1 MNVKFETKEE
11 LFSSID
17 SNKDILT
24 DKELSIYNYI
34 KENYKKVSFM
44 NIDEICTELA
54 LEKKDIN
61 NFSSKIGFNNY
72 ENLRN
77 NLKQVIMTQLKSTD
91 RFKISMD
98 LKNID
103 VNKITE
109 MVISAEINNLTN
121 LLASIDIETLKEMV
135 KEIISTEDM
144 IVVATRAS
152 APIAIYAEYIFNRI
166 GKKTRK
172 IISGGTEN
180 FDDIVAIERNALI
193 LAFGFARYPKETVR
207 ALNFFKKKN
216 FKIISVTDSFMSPL
230 AQFSDLVLTVPYE
243 SVSFTDSYAVPI
255 SIVNI
260 LVTLTSQY
268 DEEKTLKHLI
278 EFEDIA
284 KDMGF
289 FF

>member
-77 NLKQVIMTQLKSTD
+77 NLKQVIMAQLKSTD

-121 LLASIDIETLKEMV
+121 LLASIDIETLKEIV

>member
-121 LLASIDIETLKEMV
+121 LLASIDIETLKEIV

-268 DEEKTLKHLI
+268 DEEKTLKYLI

>member
-1 MNVKFETKEE
+1 MDIKFQTKEE
-11 LFSSID
+11 FFSSID
-17 SNKDILT
+17 LNKDILT
-24 DKELSIYNYI
+24 DEDLKIYGYV

-44 NIDEICTELA
+44 NIDEICVELD
-54 LEKKDIN
+54 LDEKSIN
-61 NFSSKIGFNNY
+61 SFSSKVGFSDY
-72 ENLRN
+72 EGLRN
-77 NLKQVIMTQLKSTD
+77 NLRQIIMAQLKSTE

-98 LKNID
+98 LKKID
-103 VNKITE
+103 INRIAE
-109 MVISAEINNLTN
+109 MVISKEIKNLTN
-121 LLASIDIETLKEMV
+121 LLGSIDVETLKEIME
-135 KEIISTEDM
+135 EIINAEDM

-180 FDDIVAIERNALI
+180 FDDIVAIERNALV

-216 FKIISVTDSFMSPL
+216 FKIISITDNLMSPL
-230 AQFSDLVLTVPYE
+230 AHFSNLVLTVPYE

-260 LVTLTSQY
+260 LVILLSQY
-268 DEEKTLKHLI
+268 DEEKTLKYLN

>member
-1 MNVKFETKEE
+1 MNIRFKTKEE
-11 LFSSID
+11 LFSSVD
-17 SNKDILT
+17 LNKDILT

-54 LEKKDIN
+54 LEKEDIN

-103 VNKITE
+103 VDKITE

-121 LLASIDIETLKEMV
+121 LLASIDVETLKKMV
-135 KEIISTEDM
+135 GEIISTEDM
-144 IVVATRAS
+144 IVVGTRAS

-180 FDDIVAIERNALI
+180 FDDIVAIERNALV

-216 FKIISVTDSFMSPL
+216 FKIISITDSSMSPL

-260 LVTLTSQY
+260 LVTLASQY